1 MRRERERERSI
12 GFCSSPTTIMI
23 GALYSSVGRAG
34 DCNVT
39 RASLGR
45 WFESSW
51 RDFVKQNQIWLSG
64 RVVYGASLRH
74 WSLRRRGFK
83 SRLSQNIEC
92 ISFWMDETLTDRAG
106 CPLKCSLVPFLLTRC
121 RWNAHPQPPEQRRT
135 SMSIAPSSQLSLP
148 K

>member
-1 MRRERERERSI
+1 M
-12 GFCSSPTTIMI
+12 
-23 GALYSSVGRAG
+23 
-34 DCNVT
+34 
-39 RASLGR
+39 
-45 WFESSW
+45 
-51 RDFVKQNQIWLSG
+51 KQNQIWLSG

-135 SMSIAPSSQLSLP
+135 SMSIAPSSHLDMMMTSPLPLSSWFNRATSVHVHRSSSTHSRHFDSHNCHSLSP
-148 K
+148 SDRERHPPP